1 MKLATCHSN
10 RKCQARGLCKSCYD
24 KWLKANNPKYKADQA
39 ANTTKWLK
47 IHPDKRIAIYLKRK
61 AKIALDPETQRLKQ
75 RARGLKKKYGIA
87 MADYDRMLEEQG
99 GGCAFCFR
107 KPAEGK
113 YLHVDHC
120 HVTGKVRGLLCHQCN
135 WYLGTIEEDRQ
146 ILARIVTY
154 LDK

>member
-87 MADYDRMLEEQG
+87 MADYLVCSLLLEKKE
-99 GGCAFCFR
+99 FFR
-107 KPAEGK
+107 DFHFSRTQQVIPRRCG
-113 YLHVDHC
+113 
-120 HVTGKVRGLLCHQCN
+120 
-135 WYLGTIEEDRQ
+135 
-146 ILARIVTY
+146 
-154 LDK
+154 